1 MLNKLTKVLFIDL
14 INQLVG
20 NFVDFFKKIKKEIL
34 TSVFFNI
41 NLYICTVILCD
52 LLKLSTSLSKQ

>member
-20 NFVDFFKKIKKEIL
+20 NFLDFFKKIKKEIL

>member
-20 NFVDFFKKIKKEIL
+20 NFVDFFKKIKK
-34 TSVFFNI
+34 
-41 NLYICTVILCD
+41 
-52 LLKLSTSLSKQ
+52 